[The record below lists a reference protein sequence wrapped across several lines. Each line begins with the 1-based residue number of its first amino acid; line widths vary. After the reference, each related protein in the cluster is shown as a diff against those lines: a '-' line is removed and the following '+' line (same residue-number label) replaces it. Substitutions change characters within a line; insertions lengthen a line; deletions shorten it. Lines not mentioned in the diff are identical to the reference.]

1 MSAVPGDSHDAL
13 LSPLT
18 PGSRCGR
25 RAKRRRVGSGGDGDD
40 RCLAPSGDESVQLEK
55 EWLSGQSLLSFFPS
69 FAGFLLTEMSDTA
82 GLRSRSITA
91 GGTLHQHDQ
100 LEGGSTGVRRSPTE
114 SDTAQDVS

>member
-1 MSAVPGDSHDAL
+1 MTRSYLHLHLGLDAE
-13 LSPLT
+13 
-18 PGSRCGR
+18 GGR
-25 RAKRRRVGSGGDGDD
+25 SGEESEAAETETTGVWLP
-40 RCLAPSGDESVQLEK
+40 REMKVYNLRKSGYRDNPCFL
-55 EWLSGQSLLSFFPS
+55 FFPS